1 MVCPSERTTETQLIP
16 LGAVA
21 RMRRVSNPAK
31 TRGLMLKPI
40 FRPRVRRFV
49 ASAMT
54 LVLAVAAT
62 GCYNTYSFER
72 EEFAKLQSP
81 SMSETVVQS
90 VGGSAV
96 SVGPQTAVYVR
107 SVGGRRYQVTPF
119 NFKLTA
125 SQLVASDRD
134 TLLMVNELKNYE
146 IDHLSTWKT
155 ALLLTGAAGAV
166 AGIIVGVIVS
176 ASSSTQL

>member
-1 MVCPSERTTETQLIP
+1 
-16 LGAVA
+16 
-21 RMRRVSNPAK
+21 MRAGSNPAK

-54 LVLAVAAT
+54 LLFALAAT
-62 GCYNTYSFER
+62 GCYNTYTFER
-72 EEFAKLQSP
+72 EEFAKLQNP
-81 SMSETVVQS
+81 STTEQVVQS

-96 SVGPQTAVYVR
+96 GVDPQTAVYVR

-119 NFKLTA
+119 NFKLTE

-134 TLLMVNELKNYE
+134 TLLMVNELQSYE
-146 IDHLSTWKT
+146 VDHLSTWKT
-155 ALLLTGAAGAV
+155 VLLLTGAAAAV
-166 AGIIVGVIVS
+166 GGIIVGVIIS
-176 ASSSTQL
+176 AGSSTEL